1 MFRFYEIN
9 PLMEGIA
16 RNAFTYLRESA
27 AKIEIIPGDARIS
40 LAGEAPQRY
49 DVLVV
54 DAFSGD
60 AIPVHLLTTEALELY
75 RRHLQPSGIIAFHV
89 SNHFLDLA
97 PLVEQQ
103 AEHEG
108 WKTALIISP
117 DDDERAAYSS
127 DWVLVTADTEFLSRP
142 EIRKAQQPIT
152 MPRGLRLWTDDYN
165 SLLPILKT
173 KAE

>member
-1 MFRFYEIN
+1 
-9 PLMEGIA
+9 MEGIA

-27 AKIEIIPGDARIS
+27 AAIEIISGDARIS
-40 LAGEAPQRY
+40 LAGEAPQHY

-60 AIPVHLLTTEALELY
+60 AIPVHLLTAEALDLY

-97 PLVEQQ
+97 PVVEQQ
-103 AEHEG
+103 AKHAG
-108 WKTALIISP
+108 LKTALIISP

-127 DWVLVTADTEFLSRP
+127 DWVLLTADTEFLSRP
-142 EIRKAQQPIT
+142 EISNAQKPIAI
-152 MPRGLRLWTDDYN
+152 PRRLRLWTDDYN
-165 SLLPILKT
+165 SLLPVLKT
-173 KAE
+173 KAD